1 MLPYRERVT
10 ATSSDRELWN
20 MTAINRVVGNEMRF
34 DMIAG
39 KLAELPGD
47 LLDLVLE
54 QVGIS
59 RAVNT
64 LQRFIRGTL
73 ARLNVIPVPG
83 PFSARFGQGPRAT
96 NAARRIRNATKYR
109 RIREACRLANLNRTP
124 HPLFGYG
131 YNLG

>member
-1 MLPYRERVT
+1 
-10 ATSSDRELWN
+10 

-83 PFSARFGQGPRAT
+83 LFSARYGQGPRAT
-96 NAARRIRNATKYR
+96 FAARETRYANRQRA
-109 RIREACRLANLNRTP
+109 EASRQSVANLTRTP
-124 HPLFGYG
+124 HPLFGFA
-131 YNLG
+131 